1 MKPSFFHTLVNGPFE
16 DPSLYIRF
24 LRERRAL
31 MFDLGSLGRLSAG
44 DLLKITDVFVSHAH
58 IDHFIGFDTLLR
70 AVLRRPRPLRVF
82 GPADMPDCVE
92 GKLKG
97 YTWNLIKEY
106 PVQIEAFG
114 ISENAVSHASFH
126 ASECFK
132 RIDRGQMPFDGAV
145 LKEETFRI
153 RAVNLTH
160 DIQCLAYAIEED
172 FHINIDKAALSRMAL
187 PVGPWLGRL
196 KQAIREGADDETEF
210 EIEGKDYRLGELK
223 GLAMI
228 TKGQKV
234 SYIVDASPTE
244 ENIKKAAHL
253 ARDSDTLY
261 CEAYFLDE
269 DSERARH
276 RNHLTARLAGAIAR
290 EARAGSL
297 VVMHFSP
304 KYKRTPHAPVEE
316 AMGEF
321 KRLV

>member
-1 MKPSFFHTLVNGPFE
+1 MKPTFFHALVNGPFE

-24 LRERRAL
+24 LRERRAV
-31 MFDLGSLGRLSAG
+31 MFDLGSLERLSAG

-58 IDHFIGFDTLLR
+58 IDHFIGFDRLLR

-82 GPADMPDCVE
+82 GPAGMPDCVE

-97 YTWNLIKEY
+97 YTWNLIREY
-106 PVQIEAFG
+106 PLEIEAFG

-126 ASECFK
+126 ASERFE
-132 RIDRGQMPFDGAV
+132 RIDRGQRPFDGTV

-172 FHINIDKAALSRMAL
+172 FHINIDKDALSRMAL
-187 PVGPWLGRL
+187 PVGPWLGGL
-196 KQAIREGADDETEF
+196 KQAIREGAGDETEF
-210 EIEGKDYRLGELK
+210 EIDGKNYRLGELK

-244 ENIKKAAHL
+244 ENIKNAVEL
-253 ARDSDTLY
+253 VRGSDTLY

-269 DSERARH
+269 DSERARE

-290 EARAGSL
+290 EAGAGSL
-297 VVMHFSP
+297 VVTHFSP
-304 KYKRTPHAPVEE
+304 KYKHSPQSPVEE